1 VVRES
6 AGIWTLVFN
15 PLGAGM
21 QPLSVAEK
29 QARHMD
35 LLIRPELLFTLQAG
49 LILFGFWVA
58 LQVLRHRGQ
67 RLLPGGV
74 SAGLTLLPMILLAIA
89 FTGFHLWLLMQPMMM
104 RL

>member
-1 VVRES
+1 
-6 AGIWTLVFN
+6 
-15 PLGAGM
+15 M

-29 QARHMD
+29 QARHME

-49 LILFGFWVA
+49 LMLFGFWVA

-67 RLLPGGV
+67 RLLPGG
-74 SAGLTLLPMILLAIA
+74 ALTGFTLLPMILLAVA
-89 FTGFHLWLLMQPMMM
+89 FTGFHLWLLMQPMAM